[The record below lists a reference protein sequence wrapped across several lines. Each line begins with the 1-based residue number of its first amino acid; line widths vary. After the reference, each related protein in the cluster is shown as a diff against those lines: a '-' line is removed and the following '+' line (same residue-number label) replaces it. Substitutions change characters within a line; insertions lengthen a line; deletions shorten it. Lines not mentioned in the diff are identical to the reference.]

1 MDLSRLP
8 GLHYVD
14 DDEGSNPQSEQREL
28 TARDSSRHGQA
39 QEGPNPAS
47 SPSARQTA
55 AGGGGGTGGG
65 GSSRG
70 QHRPSRSIDRALPP
84 PPPSFSSAQDRPSPP
99 PAPQRFS
106 TSGSFASETTKYSP
120 SGLDTAANTTKQLGD
135 SSSSNRGRNR
145 PYLPHAATSDPAKA
159 NPAQQ
164 QQASAQRVA
173 FAAEITGRPPAF
185 PTLSY
190 GGPSSPQPYSNVHPG
205 IRQTHSHDERGHR
218 GGLESGF
225 SGADVRRK
233 KSLVRPERERLDP
246 DHRLYNYRQHAALSG
261 AVAAS
266 NTGYAPHADMA
277 ELPYGSGQGGISA
290 LGLRPQP
297 QQQHSMSGAAPSN
310 QGQYASAPPLRRGK
324 SILGREEGMANESGL
339 SFLKRGAT
347 LRRNKEKRDYDD
359 RTAAE
364 ELLRGRGDK
373 AANSRQTNKQGQKAP
388 LGIWMI
394 YCYIITAF
402 LPGTFLKAC
411 GGSDIAK
418 RSLAGR

>member
-14 DDEGSNPQSEQREL
+14 DDEGSNPQSEQREREL
-28 TARDSSRHGQA
+28 TARGSRQGLQ
-39 QEGPNPAS
+39 GPNPAS
-47 SPSARQTA
+47 PPSALQT
-55 AGGGGGTGGG
+55 AGGGGRGGSS
-65 GSSRG
+65 SSRG
-70 QHRPSRSIDRALPP
+70 QHRHSRSIDRALPLP
-84 PPPSFSSAQDRPSPP
+84 PPPPPFFSAQDGPSPP

-106 TSGSFASETTKYSP
+106 TSGSFASEATKYSP
-120 SGLDTAANTTKQLGD
+120 SGLDTAATTKQLGD
-135 SSSSNRGRNR
+135 SSGSSSSR
-145 PYLPHAATSDPAKA
+145 PYLPHSANSDPAH
-159 NPAQQ
+159 PAQQ
-164 QQASAQRVA
+164 QQATAQRVA

-190 GGPSSPQPYSNVHPG
+190 GGPSSSHGAAQPYSNVHPG

-297 QQQHSMSGAAPSN
+297 QHQHPMSGAAASN

-373 AANSRQTNKQGQKAP
+373 TANSRHSNKQGQKAP

-394 YCYIITAF
+394 YCYMITAL

-411 GGSDIAK
+411 GEFVKQEAH
-418 RSLAGR
+418 SLTGR